1 MAVAEGQPKLKTG
14 DSYEFKV
21 IEFSKD
27 QRKIVVSHSRIHE
40 EVSQQTRVAEGSAKA
55 SEREEGVKAVK
66 KVKENQ
72 EKTTLGDLS
81 VLSNLKTSMEAAEK
95 KKSDSAE

>member
-1 MAVAEGQPKLKTG
+1 MVKEDGKMLKA
-14 DSYEFKV
+14 DEKADFKV

-55 SEREEGVKAVK
+55 A
-66 KVKENQ
+66 
-72 EKTTLGDLS
+72 DLS
-81 VLSNLKTSMEAAEK
+81 LIHI
-95 KKSDSAE
+95 